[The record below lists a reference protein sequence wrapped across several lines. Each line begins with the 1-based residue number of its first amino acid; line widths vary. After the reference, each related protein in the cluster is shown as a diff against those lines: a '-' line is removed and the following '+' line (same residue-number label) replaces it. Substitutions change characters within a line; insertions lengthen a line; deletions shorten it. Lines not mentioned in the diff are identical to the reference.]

1 MSNILFIDD
10 DLDLLEI
17 NRKFFTK
24 EGYHVDICSNPL
36 DSPSLIKKNPPDCII
51 LDIMMPN
58 LNGLKLISEIKKYSD
73 APVIFLSGLSSED
86 DVVRGLLSGAEDY
99 IKKPYSYKELSVRI
113 SLQINKYQSKKRILD
128 FSPLLFDLD
137 KNKISINKEDIN
149 LSNQETSLLLL
160 LLNNANKAVTYEDIG
175 LTLWN
180 YYSEDNKASIMVIAS
195 RLKKKLVVKDLSF
208 NPIETVR
215 GIGYIY
221 IYKKVG

>member
-24 EGYHVDICSNPL
+24 EGYNVDICSNPL
-36 DSPSLIKKNPPDCII
+36 DSTTLIKKNPPDCII

-58 LNGLKLISEIKKYSD
+58 LNGLKLISEIKKLSD

-86 DVVRGLLSGAEDY
+86 DVVIGLLSGAEDY

-113 SLQINKYQSKKRILD
+113 SLQINKYNSKKRILD
-128 FSPLLFDLD
+128 FNPLFFDLD
-137 KNKISINKEDIN
+137 KNKIFINKEEIN

-160 LLNNANKAVTYEDIG
+160 LLNNVNKTVNYKDIG

-180 YYSEDNKASIMVIAS
+180 YYTEDNKASIMVIAS
-195 RLKKKLVVKDLSF
+195 RLKKKLVTKDLCF

-215 GIGYIY
+215 GLGYIY
-221 IYKKVG
+221 NYKKVG